1 MAYQALA
8 PFSLSISRL
17 FKSPHAWFFPSLACS
32 RPAPSA
38 SVQTTAAP
46 GAFSDFTPL
55 SLLDLGRTA
64 TGHRINVR
72 HPTRRFRIR
81 ARGGKITAVS
91 PLTSVTAQG
100 AGTFILAMGR
110 VKPHAPSDS
119 PTSQRGCSRWSPC
132 AVSCPRNLLSHLP
145 SFAAA
150 PGGRGARRAL
160 AAGPAKS
167 AGSSRPAGRR
177 LLKRLLFK
185 ALSSCSRILTSS
197 RLSVCR
203 I

>member
-8 PFSLSISRL
+8 PFSLSIGRL

-55 SLLDLGRTA
+55 SLLNLGRTA

-110 VKPHAPSDS
+110 VKHPPPSERLAHV
-119 PTSQRGCSRWSPC
+119 PTGLFAMV
-132 AVSCPRNLLSHLP
+132 AVRCFLS
-145 SFAAA
+145 
-150 PGGRGARRAL
+150 
-160 AAGPAKS
+160 
-167 AGSSRPAGRR
+167 
-177 LLKRLLFK
+177 
-185 ALSSCSRILTSS
+185 
-197 RLSVCR
+197 
-203 I
+203 